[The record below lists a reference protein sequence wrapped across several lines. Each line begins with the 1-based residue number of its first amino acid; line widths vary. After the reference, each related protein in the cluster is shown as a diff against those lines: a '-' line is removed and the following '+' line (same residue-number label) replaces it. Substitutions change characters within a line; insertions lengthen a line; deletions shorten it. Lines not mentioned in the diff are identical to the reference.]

1 MGERHFKFWP
11 AHALHHLDT
20 PATNLFYNLEVAAR
34 RWPDKPAL
42 IFYDNPLS
50 FAQLHREAEHLAGY
64 LQQRC
69 GVQQGD
75 RVLLFAQN
83 CPQFVIGYY
92 AILRANAVVVP
103 LNPMSVGAELRRICA
118 DAGARVAILAQE
130 LYPRAAALL
139 ADQELE
145 QVIVAAYGDYLQCP
159 TDLAV
164 PDWVAAPRQPL
175 AAAGITPWHE
185 ALAARLIPGALTSGP
200 DDLCVMPYTSGTT
213 GEPKGCRHTHRT
225 TMHTAVASLA
235 WFAVPPEVTM
245 LAVAPLFHVAGMQGS
260 MNGPIF
266 FGNTMVLMSRWDRQ
280 VAAQCVERYHI
291 NSWTAVPTM
300 VQDFF
305 ANPQIEQFDL
315 SSIRRLSGGGAAM
328 PEAVAARLEQ
338 RGIPF
343 CEGYG
348 LSETIGATHI
358 NPPTHAKK
366 QCLGV
371 PIYGVDS
378 RVVDPESLAELPPGE
393 VGEIVIHGPQVF
405 RGYWNKPEESA
416 RALVEIDGKRFLRTG
431 DLARTDE
438 EGYFFMVDRLKRMI
452 NASGFKVWP
461 SEVENSMYAHPA
473 VLEACVIG
481 KQDPYRGETVKAFVV
496 ARPEWHARIDEAT
509 LIAWCRENMA
519 AYKVPRV
526 IEFVTA
532 LPKSGSGKIEW
543 RALQDQ
549 EARK

>member
-1 MGERHFKFWP
+1 
-11 AHALHHLDT
+11 
-20 PATNLFYNLEVAAR
+20 
-34 RWPDKPAL
+34 
-42 IFYDNPLS
+42 
-50 FAQLHREAEHLAGY
+50 
-64 LQQRC
+64 
-69 GVQQGD
+69 
-75 RVLLFAQN
+75 
-83 CPQFVIGYY
+83 
-92 AILRANAVVVP
+92 
-103 LNPMSVGAELRRICA
+103 
-118 DAGARVAILAQE
+118 
-130 LYPRAAALL
+130 
-139 ADQELE
+139 
-145 QVIVAAYGDYLQCP
+145 
-159 TDLAV
+159 
-164 PDWVAAPRQPL
+164 
-175 AAAGITPWHE
+175 
-185 ALAARLIPGALTSGP
+185 
-200 DDLCVMPYTSGTT
+200 
-213 GEPKGCRHTHRT
+213 
-225 TMHTAVASLA
+225 
-235 WFAVPPEVTM
+235 
-245 LAVAPLFHVAGMQGS
+245 
-260 MNGPIF
+260 
-266 FGNTMVLMSRWDRQ
+266 MSRWDRQ

-358 NPPTHAKK
+358 NPPAHAKK